1 MNRNH
6 LRSAAGIAMLAAFVL
21 APGIARADYK
31 CASPS
36 GSVDTRACAMA
47 AAGPDTL
54 RRFVERTR
62 NIYSLYYWDYIRHES

>member
-36 GSVDTRACAMA
+36 GSVDTRAW
-47 AAGPDTL
+47 
-54 RRFVERTR
+54 ERLPVA
-62 NIYSLYYWDYIRHES
+62 IG